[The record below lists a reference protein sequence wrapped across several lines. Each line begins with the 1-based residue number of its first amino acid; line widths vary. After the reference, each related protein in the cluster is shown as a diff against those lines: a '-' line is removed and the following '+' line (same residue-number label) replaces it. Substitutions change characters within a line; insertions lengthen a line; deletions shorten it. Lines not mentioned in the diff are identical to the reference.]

1 MKNQIKKLLSV
12 CIGVTLLL
20 TMFPVTTASALSTND
35 YFNTYTTVADIAIRS
50 SCTAMQ
56 GLAVGS
62 TWLYTVKTKT
72 DNSSAVI
79 QKNKQKYGCDNQSNR
94 QQRFCNLQLSW
105 PCK

>member
-12 CIGVTLLL
+12 CIGVILVL

-35 YFNTYTTVADIAIRS
+35 YFNTYTTVADIANRS

-62 TWLYTVKTKT
+62 TWLYTVKTKS

-79 QKNKQKYGCDNQSNR
+79 QKTNKNTGATTR